1 VTDTALA
8 YQLLSQYTAFVAV
21 SDDVRVEPG
30 TESISVNVPVEMPE
44 AVEYEGVFGNTD
56 NLKQKRM
63 AARSAPAAGSMRYS
77 ASAPAAGSMR
87 YSAPAAGSM
96 QYFASDEEDLEIEDV
111 EIEDVEIEGDIS
123 FSLADM
129 VFEDIE
135 ELEPSKA
142 RPRGTSPV
150 EVVSAAGL
158 DEVAIDSLN
167 EHLATLTVPPGING
181 ELVLEIVFSKVRASR
196 IVVDADAST
205 LADVELLEII
215 KKWLFSWRIP
225 HSIGDTVRLTLRVR
239 S

>member
-1 VTDTALA
+1 M
-8 YQLLSQYTAFVAV
+8 Q
-21 SDDVRVEPG
+21 
-30 TESISVNVPVEMPE
+30 
-44 AVEYEGVFGNTD
+44 
-56 NLKQKRM
+56 
-63 AARSAPAAGSMRYS
+63 
-77 ASAPAAGSMR
+77 

-96 QYFASDEEDLEIEDV
+96 QYFASDEEDAEIER
-111 EIEDVEIEGDIS
+111 DIS

-129 VFEDIE
+129 VFEDLE
-135 ELEPSKA
+135 DLEPSKA

-167 EHLATLTVPPGING
+167 EHLATLTVPPSTNG
-181 ELVLEIVFSKVRASR
+181 ELVLEIVFGKMRASR

-205 LADVELLEII
+205 LADVELLKTI

-225 HSIGDTVRLTLRVR
+225 HSIENPVRLTLWVR